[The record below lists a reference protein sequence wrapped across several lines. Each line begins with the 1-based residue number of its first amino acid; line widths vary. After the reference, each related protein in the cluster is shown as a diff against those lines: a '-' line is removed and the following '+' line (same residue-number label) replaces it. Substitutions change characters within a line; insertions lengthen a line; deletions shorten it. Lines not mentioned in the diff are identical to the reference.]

1 MSLLPVI
8 PLPQARRFLLKKQGL
23 LGTHAYRGAEGA
35 LRYIHQAGS
44 IQFDPLNVC
53 GRNADLTLQS
63 RVKGYAPSLLWGLLY
78 TKRELVDYFDKE
90 LCIFPVSQWPHY
102 ARIRAVRGEW
112 MRSHPQVTGAR
123 DAILKAIQQRGP
135 LCSKDLDTGDK
146 VNWFWGNTRLSRAV
160 LEHLYYAGTL
170 GIHHKQGAIK
180 YYDLIERLLPPALA
194 GAPDPHPTLESLHLH
209 MLARR
214 IGAVGLLWNKNSPAL
229 LGIPGFTAAARHQAM
244 ARLVA
249 DKTLTQVRVDGIR
262 EPLHLLTG
270 DMPHLEEAAQGGDR
284 PRCELI
290 APLDPFMWDRAL
302 ISALFGFDYTW
313 EVYVPAAKRKYGY
326 YVLPLIMG
334 ERFIGRAEPV
344 FDRKAGSMALKGL
357 WHEPDVKVTAAIRKA
372 TDGCLARFEQFLRVN
387 AQP

>member
-249 DKTLTQVRVDGIR
+249 D
-262 EPLHLLTG
+262 
-270 DMPHLEEAAQGGDR
+270 
-284 PRCELI
+284 
-290 APLDPFMWDRAL
+290 MWDRAL